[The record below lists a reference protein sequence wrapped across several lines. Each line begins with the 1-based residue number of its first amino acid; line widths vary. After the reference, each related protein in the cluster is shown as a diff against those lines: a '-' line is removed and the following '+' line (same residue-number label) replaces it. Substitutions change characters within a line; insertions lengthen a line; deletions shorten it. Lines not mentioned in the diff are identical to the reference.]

1 MALCVYVHLYMYTFL
16 GIGGEEGMVVI
27 SNERIITAPLK
38 ALTTH
43 SEEFHYVYPPL
54 VKLT

>member
-1 MALCVYVHLYMYTFL
+1 MYIYIHVYILW
-16 GIGGEEGMVVI
+16 IGGEEGVVVI

-43 SEEFHYVYPPL
+43 SEEVHYVNPPL